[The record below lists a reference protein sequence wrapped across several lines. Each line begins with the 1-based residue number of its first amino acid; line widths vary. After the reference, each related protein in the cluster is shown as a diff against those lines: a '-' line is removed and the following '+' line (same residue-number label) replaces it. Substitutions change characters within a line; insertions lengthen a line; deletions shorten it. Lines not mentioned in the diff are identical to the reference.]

1 MNDANTLHT
10 LTVAV
15 DSSAM
20 DDVLFSHND
29 ANGTESDT
37 SLQVCQV
44 AAPGATLL
52 ATVTY
57 VLLYLVLLQNAK
69 KYSCLLLHTSFNKTS
84 FGTNWGLTPNKLC

>member
-69 KYSCLLLHTSFNKTS
+69 NIPVCCSILPSTKPLLAQT
-84 FGTNWGLTPNKLC
+84 GD